1 MYKAEDYVSAELIY
15 PDNIACS
22 GVWCF
27 TASPG
32 YERDS
37 TEIFGE
43 KGSVKFSTFTF
54 EPIVL
59 INETGRIEFVNERP
73 EHVQYNLIDQVV
85 QTLSGKGKASST
97 GQSAARTSKVME
109 EIVKE
114 YYKDKRQ

>member
-1 MYKAEDYVSAELIY
+1 M
-15 PDNIACS
+15 
-22 GVWCF
+22 
-27 TASPG
+27 
-32 YERDS
+32 
-37 TEIFGE
+37 
-43 KGSVKFSTFTF
+43 
-54 EPIVL
+54 
-59 INETGRIEFVNERP
+59 NERP